1 MEGLF
6 LAAAAVIVTYNSAGV
21 IQACLN
27 SLTEMAPSLSAVVVD
42 NASGDDTLTHVK
54 PEVRVIANTENQG
67 FAAAVNQGIRASD
80 AEFVLLLNPD
90 TRLLTPVDELIHA
103 TRQYGLASGKL
114 VDKTGRAQKGFTI
127 RRFPTPASMLFELFG
142 VNRLWQSNPVNRRY
156 RYLDRDLGQPGSV
169 EQPAG
174 AFLMF
179 RRDVWSQLGGMDERF
194 YPVWFEDVDFCRRAV
209 TAGYQIQYVPTVVA
223 EHSGGHAVL
232 RLPRGCRAMHWCDS
246 LLRYAAKH
254 FRSFSYRA
262 ICLAVVLTS
271 VPRAVAGMIQE
282 RSLSPVTS
290 YRKIV
295 RFAGRRLF
303 SSRTLAAELRRGT

>member
-1 MEGLF
+1 LEGIL

-21 IQACLN
+21 IRICLD
-27 SLTEMAPSLSAVVVD
+27 SLTEMASSLTAIVVD
-42 NASGDDTLTHVK
+42 NASGDETLSQIE
-54 PEVRVIANTENQG
+54 PGIRVIANAENKG
-67 FAAAVNQGIRASD
+67 FAAAVNQGVRASD

-103 TRQYGLASGKL
+103 SGQYGLASGKL
-114 VDKTGRAQKGFTI
+114 VDKTGLVQKGFTI
-127 RRFPTPASMLFELFG
+127 RRFPTPASLLFELFG
-142 VNRLWQSNPVNRRY
+142 VNRLWPSNPVNWRY
-156 RYLDRDLGQPGSV
+156 RYSDRDLDQPGPV

-179 RRDVWSQLGGMDERF
+179 RRDVWNRLRGMDETF

-209 TAGYQIQYVPTVVA
+209 TAGYQIQYVPSVVA
-223 EHSGGHAVL
+223 EHTGGHAVL
-232 RLPRGCRAMHWCDS
+232 RIPRGCRAMHWCDS

-262 ICLAVVLTS
+262 LCLAVVLTS

-282 RSLSPVTS
+282 RSLSPITS
-290 YRKIV
+290 CRKIV
-295 RFAGRRLF
+295 RFAGWRLL
-303 SSRTLAAELRRGT
+303 SSRTLAAGLRRDS